1 VEIVLLQGFSKTITA
16 VRGIWNKKYKKVN
29 KSADKKIMG
38 DINVHCWR
46 ANG

>member
-1 VEIVLLQGFSKTITA
+1 MVFNIVRMQRRHGTSE
-16 VRGIWNKKYKKVN
+16 YKKVN

-46 ANG
+46 TNG

>member
-1 VEIVLLQGFSKTITA
+1 MDVEGVE
-16 VRGIWNKKYKKVN
+16 NKIGRVEYKKVN

>member
-1 VEIVLLQGFSKTITA
+1 MDVERVENKT
-16 VRGIWNKKYKKVN
+16 GIKKYKKVN
-29 KSADKKIMG
+29 KSADKKIIG

>member
-1 VEIVLLQGFSKTITA
+1 MEIVLLQWFSNAIED
-16 VRGIWNKKYKKVN
+16 VMEFGIKKYKKVN
-29 KSADKKIMG
+29 KSADKRIMG